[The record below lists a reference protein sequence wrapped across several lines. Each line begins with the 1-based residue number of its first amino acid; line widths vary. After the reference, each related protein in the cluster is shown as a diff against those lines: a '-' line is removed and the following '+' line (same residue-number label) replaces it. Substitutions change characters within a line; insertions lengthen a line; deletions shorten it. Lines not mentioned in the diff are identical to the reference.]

1 MEIIMKKNNKYL
13 DDYIL
18 NIKEL
23 SGEILKQLKDKP
35 IISSIATK
43 DDYLH
48 KQIFEEKVKD
58 FKQKQIKEYS
68 NLTEEVRDFIENIK
82 AHI

>member
-1 MEIIMKKNNKYL
+1 MKKNKKCL

-23 SGEILKQLKDKP
+23 SKNVYDQLTNGT
-35 IISSIATK
+35 IVNITTE

-48 KQIFEEKVKD
+48 KQIFEKKVKN
-58 FKQKQIKEYS
+58 FKQQVEEQT
-68 NLTEEVRDFIENIK
+68 NLTKEVQDFIENIK

>member
-1 MEIIMKKNNKYL
+1 MKKNKKCL

-23 SGEILKQLKDKP
+23 SKNVYDQLTNGT
-35 IISSIATK
+35 IVNITTE

-48 KQIFEEKVKD
+48 KQIFEKKLKN
-58 FKQKQIKEYS
+58 FKQQVEEQT
-68 NLTEEVRDFIENIK
+68 NLTKEVQDFIENIK

>member
-1 MEIIMKKNNKYL
+1 MEIIMKKNKKCL

-23 SGEILKQLKDKP
+23 SKNVYDQLTNGT
-35 IISSIATK
+35 IVNITTE

-48 KQIFEEKVKD
+48 KQIFEKKVKN
-58 FKQKQIKEYS
+58 FKQQVEEQT
-68 NLTEEVRDFIENIK
+68 NLTKEVQDFIENIK